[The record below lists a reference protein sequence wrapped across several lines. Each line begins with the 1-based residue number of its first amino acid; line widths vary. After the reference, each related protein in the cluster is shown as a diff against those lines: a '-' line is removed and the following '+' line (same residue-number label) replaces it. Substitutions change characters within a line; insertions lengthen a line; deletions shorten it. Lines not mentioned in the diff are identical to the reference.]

1 MGKLTSPSTI
11 NEIKRRYN
19 FYFNKRYGQNFLTDV
34 NIIEKILEGAEVTK
48 EDYILEIGPGIGTLT
63 QYLCER
69 AAFVLA
75 VEIDKHLIPILDETL
90 GEYSNV
96 TVLNKDIL
104 RMSIGDELA
113 KITDKPFKVIANLP
127 YYITSEIVMNLLENY
142 LPVESIT
149 VMVQKEV
156 AERMVAPPGKKDYG
170 SLSVAVQY
178 YSKPEIVT
186 VVPKTVFIP
195 QPKVE
200 SCVIKLNVL
209 DKPPVQAEK
218 DDFFKVVRASFSMRR
233 KTILNCLSSGLE
245 LDKKAVQEILQTSSI
260 DPVRRGETL
269 SLEEFATVSNN
280 YRAFIGDL

>member
-34 NIIEKILEGAEVTK
+34 NIIEKILDGAEVTK

-90 GEYSNV
+90 ADYSNV

-178 YSKPEIVT
+178 YSRPEIIT

-209 DKPPVQAEK
+209 DKPPVQTEK

-233 KTILNCLSSGLE
+233 KTILNCLSAGLE
-245 LDKKAVQEILQTSSI
+245 MDKKEVQEILQRSNV

-269 SLEEFATVSNN
+269 SLEEFATVANK
-280 YRAFIGDL
+280 YRAFID

>member
-34 NIIEKILEGAEVTK
+34 NIIEKILEGSNVTK

-90 GEYSNV
+90 GDYSNV
-96 TVLNKDIL
+96 SVINKDIL
-104 RMSIGDELA
+104 RISIGEELA

-127 YYITSEIVMNLLENY
+127 YYITSEIVMNLLEGC
-142 LPVESIT
+142 LPIESIT
-149 VMVQKEV
+149 VMVQNEV

-178 YSKPEIVT
+178 YSRPEIIT

-209 DKPPVQAEK
+209 DKPPVETEK
-218 DDFFKVVRASFSMRR
+218 VDFFKVVRASFSMRR

-245 LDKKAVQEILQTSSI
+245 LDKKEVQGILAKSNI
-260 DPVRRGETL
+260 DPTRRGETL
-269 SLEEFATVSNN
+269 SLEEFATVANN
-280 YRAFIGDL
+280 YKVFIDLG